1 MIIQILKKIKFLYVN
16 AKHYKH
22 NTLSKNFTTGKN
34 ATLYQCNINN
44 HSRVAE
50 YASLKNT
57 SVGDYSTVGRYSKI
71 VYTDIGKYCAISWDT
86 TINAIGRLYNHL
98 TISAFPYVPYAGNFV
113 KERKQEH
120 KNLNKR
126 SQGLDKYFRLNG
138 AIYIC
143 RTDRLLKEK
152 SFFLKDN
159 IFAYEMNR
167 EFSIDIDEEID
178 FKIAKLLLND

>member
-86 TINAIGRLYNHL
+86 TINAISHLYNHL
-98 TISAFPYVPYAGNFV
+98 TISAFPYVPYVGNFV
-113 KERKQEH
+113 KERKQKH

-126 SQGLDKYFRLNG
+126 SQGLDKYFRFNG
-138 AIYIC
+138 AIYIG
-143 RTDRLLKEK
+143 RPDRFLKEK
-152 SFFLKDN
+152 SFFIKDN

-167 EFSIDIDEEID
+167 KFSIDIDGEID
-178 FKIAKLLLND
+178 FKMAEVLLND